1 MAGKTAI
8 VALRILGD
16 AKGARSAMAEAEGG
30 ASRLSGVLG
39 GMGKVLGGVA
49 LAGAGALGALGVAG
63 VKAAGDLEQSRGAI
77 DTIFKDQAG
86 VIHGYAQGAATSLG
100 LTENSY
106 NELAAVIA
114 TQLKNG
120 GTSMEELGAKT
131 NNLIG
136 LGADLASMYGGSTTD
151 AVNALSSALKGERD
165 PIERYG
171 ISLTQASIDAKAAE
185 LGFKKVGGA
194 LDTNASQAATLA
206 LIMDQSTAAQGNFGR
221 ETGTFAGQVQILT
234 AQWGNFVAQVGMMLL
249 PALTSLLGIV
259 TGSIMPALQQFADI
273 AGPVLTEAISGLG
286 PVITDLASGFTAT
299 AGAASPLSSILTVIA
314 PVAESLYY
322 SALMLG
328 ETLLAAGQTILPLIL
343 NAVNAI
349 LPILIQ
355 AAGTVLPAV
364 LGIFSAAI
372 PIFTQVAATI
382 IPAVTTAF
390 TTLMPRILA
399 IVQPLAMIAQT
410 IIKFLVPAFNA
421 ILPVVQTVIGAV
433 VGILDGLLQAVG
445 GVITVIAGMI
455 SGDWTSVWQGAQN
468 ILAGIWNAIVSLL
481 TGVGNTIA
489 GIVKAL
495 AETATRWITM
505 GWQRIKSLTS
515 GLWDT
520 ITGAFR
526 RGGSTAQALISV
538 MVRAVTGFISRLLS
552 SVRSTFSNIAST
564 IGNAARTASSLARN
578 GFSALVSGVVG
589 YIGRL
594 LSNVRQIPGRIRAAL
609 GNLSGLLRG
618 VGRNMIQGMINGIG
632 SMGGAL
638 VSAAKRI
645 AGRAVDGIKNFLGI
659 HSPSR
664 VFAQIGAFTGQGFID
679 GITGMSGKAN
689 RAVESLIEV
698 PNGPTLPARA
708 GRNRGSGAPVQYN
721 YTITINGAIDKDGT
735 ARAIEELLERRARRT
750 GRTGING
757 RVAYA

>member
-8 VALRILGD
+8 LSVRILGD

-30 ASRLSGVLG
+30 ASKLSGVLG
-39 GMGKVLGGVA
+39 GMGKVIGGVA

-63 VKAAGDLEQSRGAI
+63 VQAAGDLEQSRGAI

-206 LIMDQSTAAQGNFGR
+206 LIMEQSTNAQGNFGR

-249 PALTSLLGIV
+249 PALTSLLGLV
-259 TGSIMPALQQFADI
+259 TGSVMPALQQFADV
-273 AGPVLTEAISGLG
+273 AGPVVTGAISGLG
-286 PVITDLASGFTAT
+286 PVINNLASGFTAT
-299 AGAASPLSSILTVIA
+299 AGAASPFAGILATVQ
-314 PVAESLYY
+314 PVADAVL
-322 SALMLG
+322 SAFTRLG
-328 ETLLAAGQTILPLIL
+328 STLFEAGATILPLI
-343 NAVNAI
+343 VNALTAI
-349 LPILIQ
+349 MPVLIN
-355 AAGTVLPAV
+355 AAGTVLPAM
-364 LGIFSAAI
+364 LGILSSAV
-372 PIFTQVAATI
+372 PIFTQIGATI
-382 IPAVTTAF
+382 IPAVTAAF
-390 TTLMPRILA
+390 TTLAPRIMS
-399 IVQPLAMIAQT
+399 IVQPLTSIAQT
-410 IIKFLVPAFNA
+410 LISFLTPAIQA

-445 GVITVIAGMI
+445 GVITVIAGVI
-455 SGDWTSVWQGAQN
+455 SGDWTSVWNGAKN
-468 ILAGIWNAIVSLL
+468 IFAGVWNAIVSLL

-495 AETATRWITM
+495 ADTAARWISM
-505 GWQRIKSLTS
+505 GWNRIKSLTTGLWNTVTASFARGGATAKRLISGMTAAVGHLFS
-515 GLWDT
+515 GLW
-520 ITGAFR
+520 
-526 RGGSTAQALISV
+526 
-538 MVRAVTGFISRLLS
+538 
-552 SVRSTFSNIAST
+552 RSATSIFNNIART
-564 IGNAARTASSLARN
+564 IGNAARTASNLARN

-589 YIGRL
+589 FIGRL

-664 VFAQIGAFTGQGFID
+664 VFAQIGEFTGQGFID

-689 RAVESLIEV
+689 RAVESLIDV
-698 PNGPTLPARA
+698 PTAPTFPASAARRGGA
-708 GRNRGSGAPVQYN
+708 GTAQYN
-721 YTITINGAIDKDGT
+721 YTITINGAMDRAGV
-735 ARAIEELLERRARRT
+735 ARDIEAMLREQAQRNGRAD
-750 GRTGING
+750 ING
-757 RVAYA
+757 RLIFA

>member
-8 VALRILGD
+8 LSVRILGD
-16 AKGARSAMAEAEGG
+16 AKGARSAMSEAEGG
-30 ASRLSGVLG
+30 ASKLSGVLG

-86 VIHGYAQGAATSLG
+86 VIHNYATGAATSLG

-120 GTSMEELGAKT
+120 GTSMDELAGKT
-131 NNLIG
+131 NELMG
-136 LGADLASMYGGSTTD
+136 LGADLASMFGGSTSD

-171 ISLTQASIDAKAAE
+171 ITLTQASIDAKAAE

-206 LIMDQSTAAQGNFGR
+206 LIMEQSTNAQGNFGR
-221 ETGTFAGQVQILT
+221 ETNTFAGQVQILT

-249 PALTSLLGIV
+249 PALTSLLGLV
-259 TGSIMPALQQFADI
+259 TGSVMPALQQFADVV
-273 AGPVLTEAISGLG
+273 GPVVTGAVSGLG

-299 AGAASPLSSILTVIA
+299 AGAASPFAGILADIA

-322 SALMLG
+322 SVLSLG
-328 ETLLAAGQTILPLIL
+328 ETLLDAGSTIFPLIL
-343 NAVNAI
+343 NGLQAI
-349 LPILIQ
+349 APILIN
-355 AAGTVLPAV
+355 AAGTVLPVV
-364 LGIFSAAI
+364 LGIFQAAI

-382 IPAVTTAF
+382 IPAVTAAF

-410 IIKFLVPAFNA
+410 IIKFLTPAIEA

-445 GVITVIAGMI
+445 GVITVIAGVVA
-455 SGDWTSVWQGAQN
+455 GDWTSVWEGAQN
-468 ILAGIWNAIVSLL
+468 IFAGVWNAMVSLL
-481 TGVGNTIA
+481 TGVGNTIT

-495 AETATRWITM
+495 AETAARWITM
-505 GWQRIKSLTS
+505 GWQRIKALTTGLWETITNSFNRGGATAKRLMSAMVGAVGSLFS
-515 GLWDT
+515 GLW
-520 ITGAFR
+520 R
-526 RGGSTAQALISV
+526 S
-538 MVRAVTGFISRLLS
+538 AVSIFN
-552 SVRSTFSNIAST
+552 NIART

-645 AGRAVDGIKNFLGI
+645 AGRAVDGIKSFLGI

-689 RAVESLIEV
+689 RAVESLIDV
-698 PNGPTLPARA
+698 PKPPTFPVSAARRGGNG
-708 GRNRGSGAPVQYN
+708 GAQYN
-721 YTITINGAIDKDGT
+721 YTITINGAMDRAGV
-735 ARAIEELLERRARRT
+735 ARDIEAMLREQAQRNGRAD
-750 GRTGING
+750 ING
-757 RVAYA
+757 RLIFA